1 MPLHCP
7 AAAASSHAGTRHR
20 ACTPGRSQSEVATTA
35 VDVQVRVPS
44 LAPQHAH
51 AIVLTGSCSS
61 VRQKPAGDRASCP
74 ARSVGRSLV
83 HAFVCCLRGERPLTG
98 IGECVMRW
106 LWLVIALPA
115 LFSLSSLMCDLI
127 ACMCVALV
135 VCATSVCCSVVSSR
149 RGWQYRLWH
158 AACVHR
164 GRPATQHHCMVPV
177 DVEYVSR
184 VVACGRNFYIRT
196 LIWM

>member
-1 MPLHCP
+1 MLRRDIYP
-7 AAAASSHAGTRHR
+7 ALRVLLVSPSLLGSRVAASS
-20 ACTPGRSQSEVATTA
+20 
-35 VDVQVRVPS
+35 
-44 LAPQHAH
+44 
-51 AIVLTGSCSS
+51 
-61 VRQKPAGDRASCP
+61 
-74 ARSVGRSLV
+74 
-83 HAFVCCLRGERPLTG
+83 
-98 IGECVMRW
+98 
-106 LWLVIALPA
+106 ALPA

-127 ACMCVALV
+127 PCMCVALV

-196 LIWM
+196 LMNKIKNAVNSAFSDFHINLK

>member
-35 VDVQVRVPS
+35 VAVQVRVPS

-51 AIVLTGSCSS
+51 AILLTDSCSS
-61 VRQKPAGDRASCP
+61 VLQKPVGDRASCP

-127 ACMCVALV
+127 PCMCVALV

-158 AACVHR
+158 A
-164 GRPATQHHCMVPV
+164 GDP
-177 DVEYVSR
+177 
-184 VVACGRNFYIRT
+184 
-196 LIWM
+196 